1 MASKLK
7 TLDRIREVEREVH
20 EVKAQAEAERER
32 ILREAKR
39 EALNLEDDLRNR
51 AEEAF
56 QEILAAAREKIE
68 AQRAEILAAGQGEA
82 EAVKEA
88 ARAHV
93 PAAVQQLL
101 RRFEES
107 IHAQG

>member
-1 MASKLK
+1 MPSKLK

-20 EVKAQAEAERER
+20 DVKAQAEEERER

-39 EALNLEDDLRNR
+39 EALNLEDDLRNQS
-51 AEEAF
+51 EEVF
-56 QEILAAAREKIE
+56 QETLTAARQKIE
-68 AQRAEILAAGQGEA
+68 ARRGEILAAGQQEA
-82 EAVKEA
+82 DAVKEA

-93 PAAVQQLL
+93 QAAVQQLL